1 MPLLLFFFFLSL
13 SLWLP
18 ASCASL
24 RGSNLVARLSFLL
37 QRKDPSSSRSSLA
50 FVSLPPRRAALDLY
64 FSRPASYL
72 FPRSRVASSREWR
85 ARSLQFLSG
94 ALTAPGV
101 PPAGRPDPL
110 TPALF
115 SAKRNAEESS
125 FPGPRGVFHQ
135 ETQHSLQPCGVPVG
149 SVNALKELLRRTE
162 EDPVSSLVSSPASLA
177 PPASPPST
185 RVKRLVVLGSTG
197 SIGKSTLE
205 IAREFPDIFQ
215 IVGLAAGG
223 SNLALLAEQV
233 AAFRPQYVYLG
244 DSSKVAELQERL
256 NDHERS
262 AAFPRPRLLLG
273 DEGLAELACVPNY
286 DILVSAI
293 VGFKGVLPTLKA
305 LEAGKDVAL
314 ANKEALVAAGPVFR
328 CLLSTRGLLYGD
340 QERQDRHE
348 RSHRSG
354 DQEGD
359 REEDTDGDRREECD
373 KRRAKAGQKCGLLL
387 PVDSEHSAIFQALQG
402 VPASCY
408 PPRKLLLTASGGPFR
423 GRTRDELEQVTLESA
438 LKHPKWSMGA
448 KITIDSATLMNKG
461 LEVIEAHFAFG
472 CPYSSIEVLV
482 HPQAVI
488 HSAVEL
494 RDGATLAQLGL
505 PDMKL
510 PIAYAL
516 TWPHRLAAPWSA
528 GVDLTREG
536 SLTFEKPDL
545 NTFGCLGLAYEAGER
560 GGVAPACLNA
570 ANEVA
575 VERFR
580 NKEIGFVDIEDTVR
594 HVMALQ
600 ERERDNFS
608 DVSLQDVFDAD
619 HWARTAAR
627 AFKPRK

>member
-1 MPLLLFFFFLSL
+1 MPPLLLFFFSL

-18 ASCASL
+18 ASCSSL
-24 RGSNLVARLSFLL
+24 RGSNLVSHLSFLR
-37 QRKDPSSSRSSLA
+37 QRKDPSSSRSSLS
-50 FVSLPPRRAALDLY
+50 FVSLPPPRAALDLH
-64 FSRPASYL
+64 FSRSASHL
-72 FPRSRVASSREWR
+72 FPRSRVARSREWR
-85 ARSLQFLSG
+85 ARSLQSLSG
-94 ALTAPGV
+94 APTAPVV
-101 PPAGRPDPL
+101 PPAGWHAPV
-110 TPALF
+110 TTALF
-115 SAKRNAEESS
+115 SARRNAEESS
-125 FPGPRGVFHQ
+125 LPAPRGLFPQ
-135 ETQHSLQPCGVPVG
+135 ETQHVLQPCGVPVG
-149 SVNALKELLRRTE
+149 SVNALKELLRRAE
-162 EDPVSSLVSSPASLA
+162 EDPVSS
-177 PPASPPST
+177 PASPALPASSLSR

-244 DSSKVAELQERL
+244 DSSKVAEFQERL
-256 NDHERS
+256 NDHERR

-273 DEGLAELACVPNY
+273 DEGLAELACVPDY

-305 LEAGKDVAL
+305 IEAGKDVAL

-340 QERQDRHE
+340 QERHE
-348 RSHRSG
+348 RSHRRG
-354 DQEGD
+354 NQQGD
-359 REEDTDGDRREECD
+359 REEDTDGDKTEECD
-373 KRRAKAGQKCGLLL
+373 KERAKAGQKRGLLL

-423 GRTRDELEQVTLESA
+423 GRTRDELEQVTLENA

-472 CPYSSIEVLV
+472 CPYTSIEVLV

-545 NTFGCLGLAYEAGER
+545 STFGCLGLAYEAGER

-580 NKEIGFVDIEDTVR
+580 NKEIGFVDIENTVR
-594 HVMALQ
+594 HVMAFQ
-600 ERERDNFS
+600 ERERDNFAS
-608 DVSLQDVFDAD
+608 DVSLQDIFDAD